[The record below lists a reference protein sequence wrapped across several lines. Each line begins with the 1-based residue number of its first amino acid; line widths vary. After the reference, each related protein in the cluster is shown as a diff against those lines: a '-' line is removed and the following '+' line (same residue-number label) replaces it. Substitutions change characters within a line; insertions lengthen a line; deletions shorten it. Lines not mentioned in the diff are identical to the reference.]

1 MFHHSVNSVG
11 MQAVYVYQT
20 LVVKNYTMGGAR
32 TARPLAATVAAD
44 LTELNTEYQAEV
56 LSNDGEL
63 SHSDWFRDQTNAI
76 GFREVRCSTRS
87 RHCIIPH
94 WMMLLSLILSWLHNL
109 TISLIQQILRT
120 QYEYLMRPIY
130 LQLDNF

>member
-1 MFHHSVNSVG
+1 

-76 GFREVRCSTRS
+76 GFSRS
-87 RHCIIPH
+87 QVLDTLKTLYNTALDDVAFLNFIMVTQPH
-94 WMMLLSLILSWLHNL
+94 NIVD
-109 TISLIQQILRT
+109 TT
-120 QYEYLMRPIY
+120 
-130 LQLDNF
+130 NFADVI